1 MTTVTIELPDDL
13 AEQARKMGVLS
24 NRTLSDVV
32 RELVRARAAE
42 DLQGMIRKFDE
53 QPAPPMS
60 MEEIQAIVRQ
70 VRAASRA

>member
-13 AEQARKMGVLS
+13 ADQARKMGVLS

-42 DLQGMIRKFDE
+42 DIQAAMRKFDE

-60 MEEIQAIVRQ
+60 PQEIQAIVRQ
-70 VRAASRA
+70 VRGAARA

>member
-13 AEQARKMGVLS
+13 ADQARKMGVLS

-42 DLQGMIRKFDE
+42 DLQAVMRKFDE

-60 MEEIQAIVRQ
+60 LQEIQAIVRQ
-70 VRAASRA
+70 VRGAARA